1 MENIKLIVVVDYLV
15 GKKCTINQFVSK
27 TFNIDYYFQQE

>member
-1 MENIKLIVVVDYLV
+1 MENIKLIVVVDSLI

-27 TFNIDYYFQQE
+27 TFTID